1 MADACLDE
9 ERELSEEYL
18 KDIDKGYIRS
28 DSVTVSEWGLEH
40 TLKLR
45 EEGRPDND
53 PLPEEEEEGEPPL
66 FKTTPPTH
74 ISIDKAEGGEEEGG
88 GEELQL
94 PSTPVIVSKTVS
106 KRDWWSEAMA
116 ESRGV
121 VEDYD
126 TLIESI
132 ESKSKNKD
140 SFIYVY
146 KKVSNEIVIYNNCI
160 DMAIN
165 Y

>member
-9 ERELSEEYL
+9 ERELSEEDL

-53 PLPEEEEEGEPPL
+53 PLPEEEEEGGQGGPPIV
-66 FKTTPPTH
+66 KTTPPKH
-74 ISIDKAEGGEEEGG
+74 ISIDKAEEGGG

-94 PSTPVIVSKTVS
+94 PSTPVIVSKTVNQ
-106 KRDWWSEAMA
+106 RDWWSEAMA
-116 ESRGV
+116 ENRGV

-132 ESKSKNKD
+132 ELKSKNKD
-140 SFIYVY
+140 SFLYVY
-146 KKVSNEIVIYNNCI
+146 NKVS
-160 DMAIN
+160 DMR
-165 Y
+165 